1 MARLATCRLSAIL
14 SQVMEISPDKLYAAA
29 AAASAA
35 KSLDTKQWIPVGAAL
50 PGRAALQAPQ
60 VQVGMVGS

>member
-14 SQVMEISPDKLYAAA
+14 SQVMEISPDKLSAA

-50 PGRAALQAPQ
+50 PGRAAE
-60 VQVGMVGS
+60 

>member
-1 MARLATCRLSAIL
+1 
-14 SQVMEISPDKLYAAA
+14 MEISPDKLYAAA

-50 PGRAALQAPQ
+50 PGRPNFLFLSPFYVKNFQLDPQ
-60 VQVGMVGS
+60 KT